1 MKTRVPSY
9 VTIFFIII
17 VIFFVFYVFSGE
29 NFDYIK
35 HPIFTFVI
43 IITLI
48 LLFIIE
54 ILNKYIYNQKI
65 KIFTKTKKKRNML
78 IKHKQHNYFYRLYE
92 ILFLDAKKK
101 NIIDH
106 GFDSILE
113 LDNELPSLWLNLFYI
128 TIIVAGIY
136 FFAYIFTDF
145 AHPDKEYDL
154 SYKKQLSEIQ
164 SYENTITQATLETAN
179 FDESFIEEGKN
190 LFDENCATCHESNGR
205 GNIGPNL
212 TDDYWINK
220 EEKSL
225 FKNIFHVIWYG
236 SKNNSTMRAFGES
249 GEIKGNDIQKIA
261 SYVYSIN
268 KEPKKPIHSK
278 DPQGKKVTWEED

>member
-1 MKTRVPSY
+1 MNTKIPSY
-9 VTIFFIII
+9 ITISFIII

-35 HPIFTFVI
+35 HPIFFFI
-43 IITLI
+43 IVITLI

-54 ILNKYIYNQKI
+54 LLNRFIYHQKLKILA
-65 KIFTKTKKKRNML
+65 KKDRNLL
-78 IKHKQHNYFYRLYE
+78 IKQTQNNYFCRLYK
-92 ILFLDAKKK
+92 IAFLDAKKK

-113 LDNELPSLWLNLFYI
+113 LDNDLPSLWVNLFYM
-128 TIIVAGIY
+128 TIIFAGIY

-145 AHPDKEYDL
+145 AHSDKEYNA
-154 SYKKQLSEIQ
+154 SYKKQLSDIQ
-164 SYENTITQATLETAN
+164 YYEKSIPQTTLETAH
-179 FDESFIEEGKN
+179 FDESFVKEGKS
-190 LFDENCATCHESNGR
+190 LFEENCATCHEYNGI

-212 TDDYWINK
+212 TDDFWINK

-225 FKNIFHVIWYG
+225 FKNIFHILWYG
-236 SKNNSTMRAFGES
+236 SKNNPTMRAFGES

-261 SYVYSIN
+261 SYVYTIN
-268 KEPKKPIHSK
+268 KNPKKGIHGK
-278 DPQGKKVTWEED
+278 EPQGEKIIWEES